1 MINRMMMAILI
12 AASLLLP
19 LTAEAAERAT
29 ADEAMAL
36 VKKAVALTKSAGRD
50 KALAAFNDP
59 NGDFQPKDLFI
70 FVQDIKGLMV
80 QHAKNPG
87 LNGKDLS
94 TLKDI
99 DGKLFVV
106 EMIKVSTEKG
116 SGWVEYK
123 WVNPQTKKIDPKM
136 SYVERVDDW
145 FIGAGIFK

>member
-1 MINRMMMAILI
+1 MMAILI

-70 FVQDIKGLMV
+70 FVQDLKGLMV

-99 DGKLFVV
+99 DGKLFVA
-106 EMIKVSTEKG
+106 EMMTVSTEKG

-136 SYVERVDDW
+136 SYVEKVDDW